1 MFADGRIVSIL
12 KLLHGGKPV
21 IYLSEIYIVF
31 PEHGLIVINNFLSI

>member
-21 IYLSEIYIVF
+21 LWKISTIILE
-31 PEHGLIVINNFLSI
+31 

>member
-21 IYLSEIYIVF
+21 LWKISTIYVLD
-31 PEHGLIVINNFLSI
+31 LN